1 MLLTSTYLL
10 FLPAHIGALKGLE
23 KPRSPIEVELETG
36 RKPRLP
42 CVQGVVLLPQKTWEG
57 LGISGSLWFPSHV
70 GKSLDTARL

>member
-1 MLLTSTYLL
+1 MLLKSTHLL

-42 CVQGVVLLPQKTWEG
+42 CVPG
-57 LGISGSLWFPSHV
+57 SGAITPEDMGRSWDQWVSLVP
-70 GKSLDTARL
+70 KSCWQESRHS